1 MHAGW
6 SPQLGALLSSA
17 PPAAR
22 RAHGHWTLRTGEGGE
37 GALANGTVFT
47 TFECK
52 YVSSYE
58 ARISQDQLKM
68 NTTLDLIQA
77 ITVDVWAKV
86 SVGQREA
93 KNGYRNIF
101 SYNVNICSLIGKGK
115 GMGIFQ
121 IWVQNILKYSNMPR
135 ACPIAE
141 GHYYWRNLRPDRD
154 SIPAFLM
161 TGNFRIDVLFYMRD
175 WSNDMLTNTT
185 VFVDIKMK

>member
-1 MHAGW
+1 MVRVPRAVILTVIVVAFG
-6 SPQLGALLSSA
+6 QLAVG
-17 PPAAR
+17 R
-22 RAHGHWTLRTGEGGE
+22 RAFNSLHFRR
-37 GALANGTVFT
+37 VFT